1 MTGDGWVV
9 GKLPGP
15 GYDARS
21 KIILDLYLSECAQ
34 AEERWRAA
42 SGPGYPHQHCY
53 TRQALVTSAVND

>member
-1 MTGDGWVV
+1 MGSR
-9 GKLPGP
+9 KAAGP

-42 SGPGYPHQHCY
+42 SGPGYPHQQLETC
-53 TRQALVTSAVND
+53 ALVTSAVND

>member
-1 MTGDGWVV
+1 MGEQVV
-9 GKLPGP
+9 GKQLGP